1 MEVRAGAGRLPDRA
15 QTAGGPGKSANL
27 QENELFHSL
36 SAMLQFPLVTAD
48 GEKRPIQGV
57 LFDDRSWLIR
67 YLVIVGGNW
76 LAPRPVVVSTSAV
89 EVSDWT
95 MKHTRTQLTLQQVLS
110 SPPAET
116 VRPVSRQQELA
127 WSRHFG
133 WPQEEARWHMP
144 AIAARREF
152 EGSGED
158 DPHLRRAG
166 DLKGYEVW
174 GVEGSIGQLKSYLV
188 QDRSWHIG
196 YLAVRA
202 RDWVHGEQVIPTQ
215 RVCEVSWGEHRVWLE
230 GAVGAPR
237 DCEGDRPD
245 RPAAA

>member
-1 MEVRAGAGRLPDRA
+1 
-15 QTAGGPGKSANL
+15 
-27 QENELFHSL
+27 
-36 SAMLQFPLVTAD
+36 MLQFPLVTAD
-48 GEKRPIQGV
+48 GEKRPIQGF

-67 YLVIVGGNW
+67 YLVIEGGNW
-76 LAPRPVVVSTSAV
+76 LAPRPLVVSTSAV
-89 EVSDWT
+89 EVPDRT
-95 MKHTRTQLTLQQVLS
+95 KKCAQTQLTLQQVLS

-116 VRPVSRQQELA
+116 VRPVSRQQEQA

-133 WPQEEARWHMP
+133 WPREEARWHMP
-144 AIAARREF
+144 AIAAQREF
-152 EGSGED
+152 EGCGED

-174 GVEGSIGQLKSYLV
+174 GAEGSIGQLMGYLV

-202 RDWVHGEQVIPTQ
+202 GDWVHGEQVISTQ
-215 RVCEVSWGEHRVWLE
+215 QVCEISWGEHRVWLE
-230 GAVGAPR
+230 GAVGAPQ

-245 RPAAA
+245 GPAAA